1 MRTALVMLG
10 GLALLLAVGAV
21 GCSTPTKPAQEIEK
35 AELAI
40 KTADGSPM
48 PAVASLEL
56 RLAREKLERAK
67 TALADEEYDQARR
80 LAEQAQVDAQLAEA
94 KADSEAARASAAEL
108 EQTIN
113 TLRNEA
119 ERAAGNGT

>member
-1 MRTALVMLG
+1 MRIVFVMLA
-10 GLALLLAVGAV
+10 GLALLLAVGPVA
-21 GCSTPTKPAQEIEK
+21 CATPTKPAQEIEK

-56 RLAREKLERAK
+56 QLAREKLDGAK

-94 KADSEAARASAAEL
+94 KAESEAARASAAEL

-113 TLRNEA
+113 SLRTEA
-119 ERAAGNGT
+119 ERAAENGS

>member
-10 GLALLLAVGAV
+10 GLALLLAVGPVA
-21 GCSTPTKPAQEIEK
+21 CSTPTKPAQEIEK

-40 KTADGSPM
+40 KTADDSPM

-56 RLAREKLERAK
+56 RIAREKLERAK
-67 TALADEEYDQARR
+67 TALADEKYDQARR

-94 KADSEAARASAAEL
+94 KADSEAARTSAAEL